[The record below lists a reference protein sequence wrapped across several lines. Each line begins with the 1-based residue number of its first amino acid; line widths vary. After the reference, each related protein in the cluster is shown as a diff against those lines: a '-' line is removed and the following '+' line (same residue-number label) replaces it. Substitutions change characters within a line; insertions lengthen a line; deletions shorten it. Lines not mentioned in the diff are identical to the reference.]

1 MTPIAMYTEST
12 VFPQYSYID
21 AKDTEREIELVS
33 AVQIRHTQD
42 IYILVQLVY
51 LANKFNGNVKRCK

>member
-1 MTPIAMYTEST
+1 MYTGST

-51 LANKFNGNVKRCK
+51 LANKFTTI

>member
-1 MTPIAMYTEST
+1 MYTEST

-42 IYILVQLVY
+42 VYISVQLVY
-51 LANKFNGNVKRCK
+51 FANKFTTI